1 MMLIEFSV
9 KNYRSFQECVTF
21 SLVTAKIPLL
31 NKKLRNNRVKIDEK
45 LSLLKTTVIYGANG
59 SGKSNLI
66 KAFQVMRDR
75 VLTSV
80 ENRSSFSSVQPFR
93 YNSETINQ
101 PSQFE
106 VVVLIDKIIYR
117 YGFEITSES
126 ISREWLYSVPEN
138 QEIKLFE
145 RNLNQFEFFPSFS
158 NIPELASL
166 IQSQDLL
173 LSVANQFNL
182 DLIQPLLHWF
192 DQNLQIIPN
201 IYPNFINTELIASWQ
216 NSQLQEQVLQFLK
229 PFNLDI
235 DRIIIQPKP
244 DSTPN
249 QAIIKIIRSN
259 PQSQNI
265 QSQNTQSQNTQQQF
279 DFYEDESLGTQKL
292 LQLAIILVKALNS
305 GQVVCMDSL
314 DINLHPLFTKTIIEL
329 FHQRETN
336 PHNAQ
341 LIFTAYDTS
350 LLNPKLLR
358 RDQIW
363 FTSKDKM
370 GRTDLYSLAE
380 FKIKNDTFYDQDY
393 LLGKYGGI
401 PF

>member
-1 MMLIEFSV
+1 MLIEFSV

-66 KAFQVMRDR
+66 KAFQVMQDR
-75 VLTSV
+75 VLASV

-101 PSQFE
+101 PSRFE
-106 VVVLIDKIIYR
+106 IVVLIDKIIYR
-117 YGFEITSES
+117 YGFEIISES
-126 ISREWLYSVPEN
+126 IHHEWLYFVPEH

-158 NIPELASL
+158 NSPELVSL

-173 LSVANQFNL
+173 LSVADKFNL
-182 DLIQPLLHWF
+182 DLIQPLLYWF
-192 DQNLQIIPN
+192 KQNLKIIPN
-201 IYPNFINTELIASWQ
+201 IYPNFIDTELIASLKNPQ
-216 NSQLQEQVLQFLK
+216 IQQQVLDFLK
-229 PFNLDI
+229 PFNLGI
-235 DRIIIQPKP
+235 DRVTIQPTP
-244 DSTPN
+244 DSSRN
-249 QAIIKIIRSN
+249 QPIIKIIRSN
-259 PQSQNI
+259 DQSPN
-265 QSQNTQSQNTQQQF
+265 QQF
-279 DFYEDESLGTQKL
+279 DFYENESLGTQKL
-292 LQLAIILVKALNS
+292 LQLAIILVDALNS
-305 GQVVCMDSL
+305 GQVVWIDSL
-314 DINLHPLFTKTIIEL
+314 DLNLHPLFTKTIIEL

-336 PHNAQ
+336 PQNAQ
-341 LIFTAYDTS
+341 LIFTAYQTS
-350 LLNPKLLR
+350 LLNPQLLR

-363 FTSKDKM
+363 FTNKDKM
-370 GRTDLYSLAE
+370 GKTDLYSLAE
-380 FKIKNDTFYDQDY
+380 FKIKNDTLYDQDY

-401 PF
+401 PLS